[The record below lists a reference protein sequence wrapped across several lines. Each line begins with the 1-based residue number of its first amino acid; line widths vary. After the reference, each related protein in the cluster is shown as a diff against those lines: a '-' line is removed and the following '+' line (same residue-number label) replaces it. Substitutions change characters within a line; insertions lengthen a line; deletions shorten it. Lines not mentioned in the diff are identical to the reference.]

1 MLVRYFSSQRKR
13 TIVSIESTYGKP
25 EHKNQ
30 KTQKVSEAA
39 VLGQPASPICWK
51 NSLIVWLCIISITA
65 HSPTCTMLPDVVEPF
80 PPHYKNS
87 SRIKY
92 RTTSVNLIRPYWST
106 SHRPLADSLKF
117 LSWLS
122 LSTTMLASNNIMGGD
137 ENSGAIHYKK
147 THRRGVPLVC
157 LGGGE
162 LNKMY

>member
-1 MLVRYFSSQRKR
+1 MRRNNQLGLVRYFSSQRKR

-30 KTQKVSEAA
+30 KTQKVSEAT

-80 PPHYKNS
+80 HYKNS

-92 RTTSVNLIRPYWST
+92 RTISVSLIRPYWSTSHRPCWST

-122 LSTTMLASNNIMGGD
+122 LSTMLASNNIMG
-137 ENSGAIHYKK
+137 
-147 THRRGVPLVC
+147 
-157 LGGGE
+157 
-162 LNKMY
+162 